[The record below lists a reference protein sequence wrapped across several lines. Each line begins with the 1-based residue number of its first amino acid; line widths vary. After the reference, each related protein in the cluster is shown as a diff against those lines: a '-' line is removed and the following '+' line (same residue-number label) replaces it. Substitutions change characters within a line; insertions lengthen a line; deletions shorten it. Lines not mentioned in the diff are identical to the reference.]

1 MVNSKSLSGAINTS
15 TILPCDLACPILDA
29 ELAKAFCK
37 IVIIINPGAI
47 KLANGTLLIV
57 STDLP
62 KANEKTAKK
71 SKELTAGPMI
81 V

>member
-1 MVNSKSLSGAINTS
+1 MV
-15 TILPCDLACPILDA
+15 
-29 ELAKAFCK
+29 
-37 IVIIINPGAI
+37 
-47 KLANGTLLIV
+47 NGTLLIV

-81 V
+81 VWVPTLVNRKTSFLNNEIDQNVVKMRLTRKLFCQSSWHVAFKPQ

>member
-1 MVNSKSLSGAINTS
+1 MFPWNF
-15 TILPCDLACPILDA
+15 DCPILDA

-47 KLANGTLLIV
+47 KSANGTLLIV

-71 SKELTAGPMI
+71 SKELTAGPVSYTHLTLPTI
-81 V
+81 LLV